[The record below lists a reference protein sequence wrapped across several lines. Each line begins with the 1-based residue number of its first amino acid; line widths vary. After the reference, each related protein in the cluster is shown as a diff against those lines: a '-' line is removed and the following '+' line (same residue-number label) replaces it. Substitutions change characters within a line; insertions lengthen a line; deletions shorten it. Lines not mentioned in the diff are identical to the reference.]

1 MSSISDKYK
10 FLSVSVFHGGLHF
23 DTYIACVYNK
33 LYQSL
38 RITEGCHQ
46 SHELKLIKEALIPDD
61 KLDVKVK
68 QVISS

>member
-1 MSSISDKYK
+1 
-10 FLSVSVFHGGLHF
+10 V
-23 DTYIACVYNK
+23 YIINFIK
-33 LYQSL
+33 SL